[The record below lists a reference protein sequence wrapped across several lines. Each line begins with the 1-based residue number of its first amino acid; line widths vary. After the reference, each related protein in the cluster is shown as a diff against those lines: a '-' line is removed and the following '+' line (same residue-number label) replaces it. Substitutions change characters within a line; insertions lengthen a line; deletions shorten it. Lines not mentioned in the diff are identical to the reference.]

1 LGMSGEGIVMAE
13 LIDKIMAEI
22 DSDPTISAK
31 EITLDIQSK
40 GFLKRT
46 KILNINGLATS
57 VAERDAIMKLVQHH
71 AGDNYEVVNKL
82 VVM

>member
-1 LGMSGEGIVMAE
+1 MAE

-22 DSDPTISAK
+22 ESDPLINAK

-46 KILNINGLATS
+46 KILNVNGLAES
-57 VAERDAIMKLVQHH
+57 IAERDAVMKLVQHH
-71 AGDNYEVVNKL
+71 AGDNYEVVNKM